1 MIIERILWHIRM
13 TLHNTI
19 NAVSESSCC
28 SRLTIADNLLI
39 SSALLTTE
47 HEKSDVREGKEVHV
61 IKSEQKM

>member
-1 MIIERILWHIRM
+1 M